1 MGAFD
6 DLVVLNH
13 RTERYAPQ
21 KGLPPVLERKE
32 RKELQSKIEDDFRKG
47 VQARDK
53 MRSRA
58 TGKPLKRSS
67 PDADVLADVH
77 HVLKRSTNPDGEWE
91 IPRGI
96 LLSRTEH
103 VMAET
108 RCPNAP
114 DHFLLEITGPDDLGE
129 PQTFTF
135 RDIHGVVI
143 KVKANR

>member
-1 MGAFD
+1 MGFAELGFLSGD
-6 DLVVLNH
+6 TA
-13 RTERYAPQ
+13 RRAPQ

-32 RKELQSKIEDDFRKG
+32 RKKLQSKIEDDFRKG

-58 TGKPLKRSS
+58 SGKPLKRST
-67 PDADVLADVH
+67 PDADQLADVH

-91 IPRGI
+91 IERGI

-114 DHFLLEITGPDDLGE
+114 DHFLLEIEGPDDLGQ
-129 PQTFTF
+129 PQTFTW
-135 RDIHGVVI
+135 RDVHGVVI
-143 KVKANR
+143 RRKANR

>member
-1 MGAFD
+1 MSLS
-6 DLVVLNH
+6 DLPTLAEMAG
-13 RTERYAPQ
+13 ERRAPA
-21 KGLPPVLERKE
+21 KGLPPVLERKA
-32 RKELQSKIEDDFRKG
+32 RKKLQSKIEEEFREG
-47 VQARDK
+47 VRKRDH

-58 TGKPLKRSS
+58 SGKPLKRSS

-91 IPRGI
+91 IARGI

-114 DHFLLEITGPDDLGE
+114 DHFLLEITGDDDLGK
-129 PQTFTF
+129 PQTFVW
-135 RDIHGVVI
+135 RDVQGTVI
-143 KVKANR
+143 RTKANR